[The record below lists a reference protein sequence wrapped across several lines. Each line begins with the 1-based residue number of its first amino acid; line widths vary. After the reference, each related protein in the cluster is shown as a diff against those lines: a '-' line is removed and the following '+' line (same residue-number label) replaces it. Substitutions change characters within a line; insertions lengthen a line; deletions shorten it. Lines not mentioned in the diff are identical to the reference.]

1 MLALGAA
8 LVPESITGFSESA
21 HNLYDANEAAAL
33 HTELKKF
40 AGGQIA
46 ILIAGAPFRCPAAP
60 YEAAMLVE
68 AWTRDNGIRKEVDIN
83 LYTPEPIPMA
93 VAGPVV
99 GQGLC
104 EMMDQR
110 QIGYH
115 FGQQVTKIDAASRTL
130 WFEEE
135 KTAPFDILIGVPP
148 HRAPVVLSQAGL
160 IDASGYVPVHP
171 KTLQLLSDRDTP
183 YPGVYAIGD
192 VTAVRLQNSM
202 LLPKAGEFA
211 QAEARVVAATIAA
224 DINQTSA
231 PGTYD
236 GIGGCYVDVG
246 DGLAAY
252 GSGDFYASPG
262 PKVTLQD
269 PSTEARKT
277 KQEYEDLL
285 DKWFLG

>member
-1 MLALGAA
+1 
-8 LVPESITGFSESA
+8 
-21 HNLYDANEAAAL
+21 
-33 HTELKKF
+33 
-40 AGGQIA
+40 
-46 ILIAGAPFRCPAAP
+46 
-60 YEAAMLVE
+60 
-68 AWTRDNGIRKEVDIN
+68 
-83 LYTPEPIPMA
+83 
-93 VAGPVV
+93 
-99 GQGLC
+99 
-104 EMMDQR
+104 MMDQR

-183 YPGVYAIGD
+183 YPVCTQSVMSQPSD
-192 VTAVRLQNSM
+192 CRTRCSFPKRENSPRPRHESSPRQ
-202 LLPKAGEFA
+202 LP
-211 QAEARVVAATIAA
+211 
-224 DINQTSA
+224 QTSTK
-231 PGTYD
+231 PQPRGPMTEF
-236 GIGGCYVDVG
+236 GGCYVDVG